1 MTGIYLWVVEKSWLL
16 NFHIRL
22 IREMQLFAN
31 TLQKIMNKDKV
42 IRDRKSTEILA
53 STKEK
58 IMNRCKEAQA
68 HIESDLYVYKKRF
81 LLFVHVNN
89 TVVWVVFAPF
99 VAETNT
105 KSSQWRDLGNY
116 SYNYKVLRNLTVLI
130 WKMSSRKFN
139 KKFPYLTMNRW
150 IWSIQKFP
158 EKVEGWNAYSPEA
171 FQRYFCS
178 SWNLRELP

>member
-89 TVVWVVFAPF
+89 TVVWVVFAPLF
-99 VAETNT
+99 WCCRNEYKKLSMERFGQLQLQLQGIAQSNSSYMKNEFT
-105 KSSQWRDLGNY
+105 K
-116 SYNYKVLRNLTVLI
+116 
-130 WKMSSRKFN
+130 
-139 KKFPYLTMNRW
+139 
-150 IWSIQKFP
+150 IQ
-158 EKVEGWNAYSPEA
+158 
-171 FQRYFCS
+171 
-178 SWNLRELP
+178 